1 MSQQPPSPP
10 SDPEGSENV
19 DERESII
26 AALSASPFLGVASRR
41 ALLRL
46 AGAAEPVEFTK
57 GALIFGRKAL
67 PTEVYVIESGKVQ
80 IFAAGP
86 DGNRED
92 LRKLGPGEI
101 LGEMGVLAGHRRTAS
116 AETIEDTKVW
126 RIERGAFIETFKS
139 EPAVAIEIAKMM
151 APYLMDDDDVA
162 EDMLFLDLRQ
172 RVAKRLC
179 MVARSAGTPEAP
191 AVQLRLSVDD
201 VGMMAGGTSDD
212 VRFILNDLQT
222 GGYIRME
229 PPNNIHVLK
238 PDELMSIAIGL

>member
-1 MSQQPPSPP
+1 M
-10 SDPEGSENV
+10 
-19 DERESII
+19 I
-26 AALSASPFLGVASRR
+26 AALSASPFLEVASRR
-41 ALLRL
+41 ALLKL
-46 AGAAEPVEFTK
+46 AASAESVEYEK
-57 GALIFGRKAL
+57 GALIFGKAAL
-67 PTEVYVIESGKVQ
+67 PTEVYVIESGRIQ

-116 AETIEDTKVW
+116 AEAMEDTRVW
-126 RIERGAFIETFKS
+126 RIERGVFIETFKS

-162 EDMLFLDLRQ
+162 EDMLFLDLKQ

-201 VGMMAGGTSDD
+201 VAMMAGGTGDD

-222 GGYIRME
+222 GGYIRVD
-229 PPNNIHVLK
+229 PPLLHVLK
-238 PDELMSIAIGL
+238 PDELMSMAIGL